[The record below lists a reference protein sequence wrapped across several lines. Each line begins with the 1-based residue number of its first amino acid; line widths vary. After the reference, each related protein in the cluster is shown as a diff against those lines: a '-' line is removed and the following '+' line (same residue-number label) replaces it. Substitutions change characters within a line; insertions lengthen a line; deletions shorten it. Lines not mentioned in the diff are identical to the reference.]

1 MFSQH
6 LSYYNISWLI
16 YFVISACLRGCSNA
30 SRSNFKL
37 NLKCLVSLLWLTATF
52 SMIFCRVSPLKLYFC
67 GLPICTRKSL
77 RFSSR
82 LFTAN
87 IGKFDPK
94 LYGHTTY
101 IIYLLLRILGISCC
115 LSLIIF
121 LCFRPHRSN
130 SVRLRR
136 YLKMSNVKKQRS
148 RSLYFDGLYLFR
160 YFIFI
165 SD

>member
-1 MFSQH
+1 M
-6 LSYYNISWLI
+6 IP
-16 YFVISACLRGCSNA
+16 ACLRDVQMLPGAIFSFTSN
-30 SRSNFKL
+30 
-37 NLKCLVSLLWLTATF
+37 VSLVYNDWRLHLVW
-52 SMIFCRVSPLKLYFC
+52 IFCRVLPLKLYFC
-67 GLPICTRKSL
+67 GLQICPRKSL
-77 RFSSR
+77 RFPSR